1 MEDFDR
7 EYDNDF
13 YDNDDLMEMGNREA
27 WEDALAEGDWEDDEG
42 SEDPED
48 FDFDLDF
55 PLDEEDQIFDFDYEP
70 EDE

>member
-1 MEDFDR
+1 MEDYDR

-55 PLDEEDQIFDFDYEP
+55 PLDEEDPIFDFDYEP

>member
-1 MEDFDR
+1 MEDYDR

-48 FDFDLDF
+48 FDYDLDF
-55 PLDEEDQIFDFDYEP
+55 PIDEEDPIFDFDYEP

>member
-55 PLDEEDQIFDFDYEP
+55 PLDEEDPIFDFDYEP

>member
-48 FDFDLDF
+48 FDYDLDF
-55 PLDEEDQIFDFDYEP
+55 PLDEEDPIFDFDYEP

>member
-1 MEDFDR
+1 MEDLDR

-55 PLDEEDQIFDFDYEP
+55 PLDEEDPIFDFDYEP

>member
-55 PLDEEDQIFDFDYEP
+55 PLDEEDPIFDFDFEP

>member
-1 MEDFDR
+1 
-7 EYDNDF
+7 
-13 YDNDDLMEMGNREA
+13 MEMGNREA

-48 FDFDLDF
+48 FDYDLDF
-55 PLDEEDQIFDFDYEP
+55 PIDEEDPIFDFDYEP

>member
-27 WEDALAEGDWEDDEG
+27 WEDALAEGDCEDDEG

-55 PLDEEDQIFDFDYEP
+55 PLDEEDPIFDFDFEP